1 MWVGAL
7 AVTFI
12 VLSFSG
18 MVEDSFAQTV
28 VANAGPDQIVGSGAT
43 VTLDGSGSS
52 NFLTHLFRW
61 SEPTG
66 SISFSGFD
74 EIRPTF
80 TAPTAPATLTI
91 TLTVST
97 GGGVSA
103 TDTVI
108 ITVSDT
114 PTANAGS
121 NQNVNRGAIVTLDG
135 TGSTDPNGDTLNY
148 SWAHTSEPSV
158 NLSSNTI
165 AQPTFTP
172 TSLGT
177 IVFTLTVSDGTLSDT
192 DTVSITILNQSPT
205 ANAGPDK
212 TFAPKSTVTLNGS
225 GTDPDNDPLTYTWS
239 QDSGTPVI
247 ITDATSARTTFTAP
261 ADPTELV
268 FTLTVEDD
276 TGTNTD
282 TDTDTITITI
292 AKPVTRNIKE
302 MSETLISATIT
313 APNQIT
319 MIYNE
324 ELSTFINSYLNF
336 TISGEDMP
344 RSIIGINGSPS
355 IEGVVNI
362 DGVDTTVFITTLTFN
377 GEPAPFGSTGSMYIQ
392 HADHYLAFIHVSD
405 GQD

>member
-1 MWVGAL
+1 
-7 AVTFI
+7 
-12 VLSFSG
+12 
-18 MVEDSFAQTV
+18 MVEDSFAQTPM
-28 VANAGPDQIVGSGAT
+28 ANAGPDQEVASGAT
-43 VTLDGSGSS
+43 VTLDGTGSS
-52 NFLTHLFRW
+52 DFLTHIFRW

-66 SISFSGFD
+66 SIIFSSFD
-74 EIRPTF
+74 AARPTF

-135 TGSTDPNGDTLNY
+135 TGSTDPNGDSLNY
-148 SWAHTSEPSV
+148 SWLHTSGPSV
-158 NLSSNTI
+158 SLSSATV

-177 IVFTLTVSDGTLSDT
+177 IVFTLTASDGTLSDT
-192 DTVSITILNQSPT
+192 DTVSITILNQPPT

-247 ITDATSARTTFTAP
+247 ITDAASARTTFTAP

-268 FTLTVEDD
+268 FTLTVDD
-276 TGTNTD
+276 ETDTNTD

-292 AKPVTRNIKE
+292 AKTVTRNIKE

-313 APNQIT
+313 APNEIT
-319 MIYNE
+319 MMYNE

-336 TISGEDMP
+336 TITGESIP
-344 RSIIGINGSPS
+344 RSITGIDGSPS
-355 IEGVVNI
+355 RETVARI
-362 DGVDTTVFITTLTFN
+362 DGQNTNVFVTILTFD
-377 GEPAPFGSTGSMYIQ
+377 GESVPAGSTGSMYIQ

>member
-1 MWVGAL
+1 M
-7 AVTFI
+7 
-12 VLSFSG
+12 VLFFSG

-28 VANAGPDQIVGSGAT
+28 VAYAGPDQTVGSGAT
-43 VTLDGSGSS
+43 VTLDGTGSS
-52 NFLTHLFRW
+52 DFLTHNYRW

-74 EIRPTF
+74 EIQPTF

-91 TLTVST
+91 TLTVS
-97 GGGVSA
+97 GGGRSA
-103 TDTVI
+103 ADTVI

-148 SWAHTSEPSV
+148 SWLHTSGPSV
-158 NLSSNTI
+158 SLSSATV

-192 DTVSITILNQSPT
+192 DTVSITILNQPPT

-276 TGTNTD
+276 TDTNTD

-292 AKPVTRNIKE
+292 AKTVTRNIKE

-313 APNQIT
+313 A
-319 MIYNE
+319 
-324 ELSTFINSYLNF
+324 
-336 TISGEDMP
+336 
-344 RSIIGINGSPS
+344 
-355 IEGVVNI
+355 
-362 DGVDTTVFITTLTFN
+362 
-377 GEPAPFGSTGSMYIQ
+377 
-392 HADHYLAFIHVSD
+392 
-405 GQD
+405 